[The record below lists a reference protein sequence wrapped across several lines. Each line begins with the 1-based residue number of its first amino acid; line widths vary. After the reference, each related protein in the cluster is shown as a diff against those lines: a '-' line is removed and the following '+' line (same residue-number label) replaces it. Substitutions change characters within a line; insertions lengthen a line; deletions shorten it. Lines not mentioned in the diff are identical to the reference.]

1 MPTNK
6 KEGIIFTTMMCFLMV
21 LGMSAYN
28 LWLHQDLH

>member
-28 LWLHQDLH
+28 L

>member
-28 LWLHQDLH
+28 LW

>member
-21 LGMSAYN
+21 LGMSA
-28 LWLHQDLH
+28 

>member
-21 LGMSAYN
+21 
-28 LWLHQDLH
+28 

>member
-21 LGMSAYN
+21 LGM
-28 LWLHQDLH
+28 

>member
-21 LGMSAYN
+21 LGMS
-28 LWLHQDLH
+28 

>member
-21 LGMSAYN
+21 L
-28 LWLHQDLH
+28 

>member
-21 LGMSAYN
+21 LGMSAY
-28 LWLHQDLH
+28 

>member
-28 LWLHQDLH
+28 

>member
-21 LGMSAYN
+21 LG
-28 LWLHQDLH
+28 